1 MHGEVVGRRV
11 ANRVGNCLPAL
22 AKHGEGKKRGG
33 EDVRSSGNYCP
44 LFDTNHGKTKRDQ
57 QTNHHLFYRTHTGPT
72 RTHLLDAQVKFLEL
86 RAELVAAVEVDEGVL
101 KVGGRIQRLRLDQ
114 QPAVVVFRPLRAKG
128 AAAGR
133 EGIPTS
139 ALPPATKKKKKGKE
153 RKKGGYGGL
162 SSKGCVRTGCK
173 QAGHFFPFPRQRS
186 ITADAT
192 TGGTSPTCRW
202 EHRRPPRRPPHPTKN
217 RTSLHWIARHSPPRV
232 KNAERQKETGQ
243 PNEKEEQANGRVKR
257 EATSRPRASRGDK
270 EIGTGRITGARVVW
284 GSDGGVGA
292 HHGRDRP
299 NEAGEK

>member
-1 MHGEVVGRRV
+1 MLLIKRKVQACVGHSRLQLRV
-11 ANRVGNCLPAL
+11 L
-22 AKHGEGKKRGG
+22 
-33 EDVRSSGNYCP
+33 
-44 LFDTNHGKTKRDQ
+44 
-57 QTNHHLFYRTHTGPT
+57 
-72 RTHLLDAQVKFLEL
+72 
-86 RAELVAAVEVDEGVL
+86 
-101 KVGGRIQRLRLDQ
+101 
-114 QPAVVVFRPLRAKG
+114 
-128 AAAGR
+128 AAA
-133 EGIPTS
+133 
-139 ALPPATKKKKKGKE
+139 ATANICARACIQNTWFFQEVKKKKKGKE

-257 EATSRPRASRGDK
+257 EATGRPRASRGDK